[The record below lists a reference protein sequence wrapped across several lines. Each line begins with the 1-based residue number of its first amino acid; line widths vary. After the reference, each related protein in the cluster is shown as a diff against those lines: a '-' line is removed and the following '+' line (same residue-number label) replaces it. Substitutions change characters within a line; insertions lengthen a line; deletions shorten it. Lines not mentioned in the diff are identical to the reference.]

1 MQRFL
6 PPLYEIHLGS
16 GSWDPLLEEI
26 KEYLKARAVA
36 LVSHDFAGNLGS
48 IHSAIGYDPKYLQL
62 YAPYYAVRNVWLSDE
77 RNYRPSGRIHLGEN
91 LVPEHRLVT
100 TAFYSEWLK
109 PQNLHHRLCAVLF
122 REQAKVVFLEVM
134 RPRAWPGFDH
144 DDIKRCRLLLPH
156 LQRALRMQHRLS
168 ELEVERDA
176 AFDALDHLPW
186 GVMVVDNQGRRVIA
200 NRRAEEIL
208 VAGDGLTVRGDALQ
222 AVLAD
227 ESARLGRLLS
237 HAVNPTADQPPAHGG
252 ALSITRPSGAHPLN
266 VMVVPLRTKPQGL
279 RDRAP
284 AAAVFVSDPDVRLE
298 SSEQHLRGLYAL
310 TVVEARLAAWL
321 SQGKSV
327 SEAAEAMGI
336 TVNTARAYL
345 KRVYDKTGV
354 RRQAELVRL
363 LLLSVPRLSRDGQ
376 PTE

>member
-1 MQRFL
+1 LQRFL

-16 GSWDPLLEEI
+16 GSWNPLLDEI
-26 KEYLKARAVA
+26 KEYLKGRAVA
-36 LVSHDFAGNLGS
+36 LVSHDFACNLGS
-48 IHSAIGYDPKYLQL
+48 MHSTSGYDRKYVQL
-62 YAPYYAVRNVWLSDE
+62 YAPYYAAQNAWLSDE
-77 RNYRPSGRIHLGEN
+77 RNYRPSGRIHLGED
-91 LVPEHRLVT
+91 LVPEYRLVAT
-100 TAFYSEWLK
+100 NFYNEWLQ
-109 PQNLHHRLCAVLF
+109 PQELHHRLCAVLY

-134 RPRAWPGFDH
+134 RPRAWPGFDS

-200 NRRAEEIL
+200 NRRAQEIL
-208 VAGDGLTVRGDALQ
+208 VAGDGLTVRGDALR
-222 AVLAD
+222 AVLAS
-227 ESARLGRLLS
+227 ESARLGHLLR
-237 HAVNPTADQPPAHGG
+237 HAVNQTADQPPAHGG
-252 ALSITRPSGAHPLN
+252 ALSITRPSGAHPLS

-279 RDRAP
+279 RDREP

-298 SSEQHLRGLYAL
+298 TSEQHLRGLYAL
-310 TVVEARLAAWL
+310 TLVEARLAAWL

-354 RRQAELVRL
+354 RRQPELVRL
-363 LLLSVPRLSRDGQ
+363 LLLSVPGLGQDSR
-376 PTE
+376 PAE